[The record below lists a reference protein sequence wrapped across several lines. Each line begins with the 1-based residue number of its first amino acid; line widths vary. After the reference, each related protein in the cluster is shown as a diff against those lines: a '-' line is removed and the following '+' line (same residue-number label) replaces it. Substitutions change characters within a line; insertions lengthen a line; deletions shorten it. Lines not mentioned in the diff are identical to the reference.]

1 MNLKTIKEI
10 QSKYESD
17 LDALEK
23 LQFEKFCKE
32 IQDFPDNFFITDNG
46 KIEVLRKKSD
56 ATSVDTQKPESLNN
70 YTFSVF
76 DDLYLDLKHYIR
88 YKRRMGRTV
97 PKQEEKK
104 KLDQQISIN
113 IQEIREKT

>member
-32 IQDFPDNFFITDNG
+32 IQDFPDNFFISETNNG
-46 KIEVLRKKSD
+46 KVEVLRKKSD

-70 YTFSVF
+70 YTFNVS
-76 DDLYLDLKHYIR
+76 DHLYLDLMHYIR
-88 YKRRMGRTV
+88 YKRRMGHTV
-97 PKQEEKK
+97 SKQEEKK
-104 KLDQQISIN
+104 SWINKFLSIF
-113 IQEIREKT
+113 KG